1 MATAVG
7 VAGGG
12 SPLQPVN
19 QANPNSALPSM
30 SARVKTALLFLMTL
44 SSIIY

>member
-12 SPLQPVN
+12 WPLQPVN
-19 QANPNSALPSM
+19 QAHPNSALPSM
-30 SARVKTALLFLMTL
+30 SVRVKTVLPFLMAL